1 MRWVIL
7 VLTSLCTTRAA
18 LNAKVALC
26 EIELRV
32 TFAKMSGPDRDPAQP
47 NRLGRP
53 GTQSRERAS
62 ATVEMPCLL
71 AAALKTLDRIFEPRT
86 RCSQCQT

>member
-26 EIELRV
+26 EIKLLV
-32 TFAKMSGPDRDPAQP
+32 TFAKMSGPDCDPAQP

-53 GTQSRERAS
+53 GAHSRGRAS
-62 ATVEMPCLL
+62 ATGEMPFYL
-71 AAALKTLDRIFEPRT
+71 ASAHQTLDRIVEPRT